1 MPAAKPIHDFTSPNW
16 APLHV
21 VVSPDQVEMFMWM
34 HGCIWTDGF
43 RLEAYK
49 HRITRQ
55 YLYLS
60 EDGAAYMA
68 GEDEALHLVD
78 VRSALDA
85 IGDNLEE
92 LGCPRATTPDV
103 EAARLEQ
110 LAARR
115 RHPRPPRRRR
125 C

>member
-1 MPAAKPIHDFTSPNW
+1 MPAAKPILDVTSPNW
-16 APLHV
+16 APLHLV
-21 VVSPDQVEMFMWM
+21 VPADQAEMFMWM
-34 HGCIWTDGF
+34 HGCVWADGF
-43 RLEAYK
+43 RVEAYK

-60 EDGAAYMA
+60 EDGAAYMPA
-68 GEDEALHLVD
+68 EDETLHLVD

-85 IGDNLEE
+85 IGDGLDE
-92 LGCPRATTPDV
+92 LGWPRPTTPAD
-103 EAARLEQ
+103 EAVHLEQ

-115 RHPRPPRRRR
+115 RHSRPRRGRR

>member
-1 MPAAKPIHDFTSPNW
+1 MHAAKPIHDFTSPNW
-16 APLHV
+16 APLHLV
-21 VVSPDQVEMFMWM
+21 VPANQAEMFMWM
-34 HGCIWTDGF
+34 HGCVWADGF

-68 GEDEALHLVD
+68 GDDEALHLVD

-85 IGDNLEE
+85 IGHRLED
-92 LGCPRATTPDV
+92 LGWPPATTPPD
-103 EAARLEQ
+103 EAARLDE
-110 LAARR
+110 LATRR
-115 RHPRPPRRRR
+115 RHPSPRRRR
-125 C
+125 RC

>member
-1 MPAAKPIHDFTSPNW
+1 MPTPEHDFRSPNW
-16 APLHV
+16 APLHLV
-21 VVSPDQVEMFMWM
+21 VPADQAEMFMWM
-34 HGCIWTDGF
+34 HRSVYADGV

-60 EDGAAYMA
+60 DSGSAYVA
-68 GEDEALHLVD
+68 GEDESAHLVD

-85 IGDNLEE
+85 IGDMLEQ
-92 LGCPRATTPDV
+92 LGWPRATTPAD
-103 EAARLEQ
+103 EAAHLDQ

-115 RHPRPPRRRR
+115 RHSSLRRRGR

>member
-1 MPAAKPIHDFTSPNW
+1 MPAAKPIHDSTSPNW
-16 APLHV
+16 APLHLV
-21 VVSPDQVEMFMWM
+21 VPPDQAEMFMWM
-34 HGCIWTDGF
+34 HGCVWTDGF

-115 RHPRPPRRRR
+115 RHPRPRRRRR